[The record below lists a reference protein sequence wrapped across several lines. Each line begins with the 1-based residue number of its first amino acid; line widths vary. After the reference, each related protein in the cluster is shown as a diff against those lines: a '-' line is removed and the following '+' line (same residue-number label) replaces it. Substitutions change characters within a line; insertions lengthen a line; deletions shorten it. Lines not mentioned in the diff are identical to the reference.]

1 MKEERLE
8 NGEQVIAAFPN
19 GTNTTITMNSQYP
32 WDQYDDVSVPVV
44 FIDFFFI
51 RRRMISTTVC
61 FELLLFVCGER
72 CFLICEKNEVLSIL

>member
-1 MKEERLE
+1 MTEMKEERLE

-44 FIDFFFI
+44 FIDFF
-51 RRRMISTTVC
+51 
-61 FELLLFVCGER
+61 
-72 CFLICEKNEVLSIL
+72 SITEEE